1 MKPRS
6 SANRPTP
13 YTHMITVD
21 SKIATHKT
29 PKPPPYVSM
38 RSKTYWPDTDT
49 QGILEKTNFAIN
61 FKVLPK

>member
-13 YTHMITVD
+13 YTHIITVD

-49 QGILEKTNFAIN
+49 QGILK
-61 FKVLPK
+61 